1 MCMFMWLCVI
11 FSCFKKNI
19 DWRVYQTHYIIKEER
34 KSRTILTLIAGEGT
48 ELAVKNFFLLCD
60 MQCWRELLPYLRRYS
75 GKKIRL
81 LFNPSF
87 KCGIE
92 NKKIN
97 LISIEP
103 FFPCYWMSRK
113 CANFCPENGTPV
125 RPLEVNNMI
134 FFVIL
139 STAAI
144 CATTLLVSYV
154 RHLNIIAVK
163 MNSHSDPA
171 SNCKRLCCDF
181 QCFRTLEERY
191 AALEKD
197 YWQQPQ

>member
-1 MCMFMWLCVI
+1 M
-11 FSCFKKNI
+11 
-19 DWRVYQTHYIIKEER
+19 KEER

-75 GKKIRL
+75 GEKIRL

-103 FFPCYWMSRK
+103 FFTCY
-113 CANFCPENGTPV
+113 
-125 RPLEVNNMI
+125 
-134 FFVIL
+134 
-139 STAAI
+139 
-144 CATTLLVSYV
+144 
-154 RHLNIIAVK
+154 
-163 MNSHSDPA
+163 
-171 SNCKRLCCDF
+171 
-181 QCFRTLEERY
+181 
-191 AALEKD
+191 
-197 YWQQPQ
+197 